1 MNDAQTWTLI
11 GGFFTLMVTM
21 IALTLRTV
29 RAEMRGEIG
38 TLRVE
43 MRGEIGTL
51 RAEMS
56 GRFDTVDAR
65 LDHLDSDMQ
74 AVVTRLMES

>member
-21 IALTLRTV
+21 ISLTLRTV
-29 RAEMRGEIG
+29 RAELRGEIG
-38 TLRVE
+38 S
-43 MRGEIGTL
+43 L
-51 RAEMS
+51 RAEMN

-65 LDHLDSDMQ
+65 MDHLDRDVQ
-74 AVVTRLMES
+74 AVVTRLLDG

>member
-1 MNDAQTWTLI
+1 VNDAQTWTLI

-29 RAEMRGEIG
+29 RA
-38 TLRVE
+38 E